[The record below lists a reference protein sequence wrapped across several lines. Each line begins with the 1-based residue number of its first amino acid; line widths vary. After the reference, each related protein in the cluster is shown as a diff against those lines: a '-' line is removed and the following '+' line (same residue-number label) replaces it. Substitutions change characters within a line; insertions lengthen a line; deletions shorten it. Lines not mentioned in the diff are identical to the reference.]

1 VESLST
7 EQVPLCA
14 PLLRSLSVEELLGD
28 PAPVEPDED
37 DGWDEECEMRGELR
51 GRFLFL
57 PIIQRVAEIGLE

>member
-1 VESLST
+1 
-7 EQVPLCA
+7 
-14 PLLRSLSVEELLGD
+14 VEELLGD